1 MKEEKIVGSVY
12 AQKAL
17 RKSGASPVQQP
28 FPCLAGAISRS
39 NRHRANNVSGQLGG
53 FDFKVFLCPEVEAF
67 RKKVAVRFFVYPDN
81 HSSGSKGSGG
91 DFPDTF
97 MLPAKSERSAPC
109 LLYTSR
115 CV

>member
-1 MKEEKIVGSVY
+1 MY

-39 NRHRANNVSGQLGG
+39 SRHRANNVSGQLGS

-67 RKKVAVRFFVYPDN
+67 RKKAAVRFFVYPDN
-81 HSSGSKGSGG
+81 HSSG
-91 DFPDTF
+91 
-97 MLPAKSERSAPC
+97 
-109 LLYTSR
+109 
-115 CV
+115 